1 MTESDPSKNRF
12 SEPAKFLPVAFILSQ
27 IGGLW
32 TVYIVYHC
40 LPRLQNHDTY
50 AQARTEMIVFNA
62 AAVMMLICY
71 VKSILT
77 HPGTIPEV
85 QVDGTTWDFTPQ
97 DRASGSDAFGVGLH
111 ETKRSG
117 ERRHCKWC
125 AKYKPDRCHH
135 CRVCRMCI
143 LKMDHHCPWIYNCVG
158 FGNHKFFFLLL
169 FYAVIASHIITWTMA
184 GTLKESVDAETPFFT
199 MFFLLFGETLAGF
212 LAILVTCFWG
222 FHIWLM
228 LKSMT
233 TIEFCEKSMK
243 RTSYDISV
251 YDRGTSGS
259 IRAVLGDNPAFWLL
273 PICPPSGDGLTF
285 ASTEETPLR
294 LSKDIEVGSD
304 ARKTER
310 ASHKKSKA
318 AAGTG
323 ECGGSESESSGER
336 RLDSPRRDPL
346 LPSDHGGSSGT

>member
-1 MTESDPSKNRF
+1 
-12 SEPAKFLPVAFILSQ
+12 
-27 IGGLW
+27 
-32 TVYIVYHC
+32 
-40 LPRLQNHDTY
+40 
-50 AQARTEMIVFNA
+50 
-62 AAVMMLICY
+62 
-71 VKSILT
+71 
-77 HPGTIPEV
+77 
-85 QVDGTTWDFTPQ
+85 
-97 DRASGSDAFGVGLH
+97 
-111 ETKRSG
+111 
-117 ERRHCKWC
+117 
-125 AKYKPDRCHH
+125 
-135 CRVCRMCI
+135 
-143 LKMDHHCPWIYNCVG
+143 
-158 FGNHKFFFLLL
+158 
-169 FYAVIASHIITWTMA
+169 
-184 GTLKESVDAETPFFT
+184 
-199 MFFLLFGETLAGF
+199 
-212 LAILVTCFWG
+212 
-222 FHIWLM
+222 
-228 LKSMT
+228 MT

-251 YDRGTSGS
+251 YDRGTSGN
-259 IRAVLGDNPAFWLL
+259 IRAVLGDNPALWLL